1 MSVFYR
7 KYQNKNRQSV
17 AYGKWFARAVT
28 IGKTI
33 NIDELAKHMSEHNTP
48 YSKGAIKGVLTDMIG
63 CVRELMLEGKA
74 VKLEG
79 LAIFS
84 AGIKTKKN
92 GAPTSAEFSTTKHID
107 SVYMRARATGEFTR
121 QELTKAGNV
130 TELPKNYTDYHEED
144 DEPQNPSGG
153 SGSQSGSGTGSVTP
167 SGNGSSQSGGDNG
180 GSQNGGN
187 SDSGNTN
194 GGSQSGNSGS
204 GSNTGDST
212 GGNTSGDGQQST
224 YNLTIARSGS
234 GTSTVT
240 DDSENVI
247 TGQRSFAPGTN
258 LNIEIVPAEGQVPT
272 ATINGSSIELTE
284 NDGTYTGSFQ
294 MPAQVSVLELNS
306 GSNGGDDYDPHN
318 PIDSGN

>member
-7 KYQNKNRQSV
+7 KYQNKNPKSV
-17 AYGKWFARAVT
+17 AFNKWFARAVT

-92 GAPTSAEFSTTKHID
+92 GAPTSADFSTTKHID

-130 TELPKNYTDYHEED
+130 TELPKNFTDYHEED
-144 DEPQNPSGG
+144 DEPQNGG
-153 SGSQSGSGTGSVTP
+153 ST
-167 SGNGSSQSGGDNG
+167 GDNTGG
-180 GSQNGGN
+180 GSQNGG
-187 SDSGNTN
+187 STGDNT
-194 GGSQSGNSGS
+194 GS
-204 GSNTGDST
+204 GSTTGD
-212 GGNTSGDGQQST
+212 NGDRDPDG
-224 YNLTIARSGS
+224 
-234 GTSTVT
+234 
-240 DDSENVI
+240 
-247 TGQRSFAPGTN
+247 GTN
-258 LNIEIVPAEGQVPT
+258 SDE
-272 ATINGSSIELTE
+272 
-284 NDGTYTGSFQ
+284 
-294 MPAQVSVLELNS
+294 
-306 GSNGGDDYDPHN
+306 
-318 PIDSGN
+318 

>member
-144 DEPQNPSGG
+144 EDEPQNPNGG

-167 SGNGSSQSGGDNG
+167 SGNASSQSGGDNG

-187 SDSGNTN
+187 SGSGSNSGGSTGSNTGGN
-194 GGSQSGNSGS
+194 SGSQSGS
-204 GSNTGDST
+204 
-212 GGNTSGDGQQST
+212 Q
-224 YNLTIARSGS
+224 S
-234 GTSTVT
+234 GTEGDYRLVIYKYGNGAMSVT
-240 DDSENVI
+240 DDSEQEINSNDQVHSGSNV
-247 TGQRSFAPGTN
+247 
-258 LNIEIVPAEGQVPT
+258 NISVVSGNGLEPT
-272 ATINGSSIELTE
+272 AKVNGSSIALTE

-294 MPAQVSVLELNS
+294 MPTKGSVLE
-306 GSNGGDDYDPHN
+306 
-318 PIDSGN
+318 IDSEPDEFDQN

>member
-7 KYQNKNRQSV
+7 KYQNKNPHGSS
-17 AYGKWFARAVT
+17 YGKWFARAVT
-28 IGKTI
+28 IGKTV
-33 NIDELAKHMSEHNTP
+33 NVDELARHMSEHNTP

-63 CVRELMLEGKA
+63 CIRELMLEGKA
-74 VKLEG
+74 VKLDG

-84 AGIKTKKN
+84 AGIRTKKK
-92 GAPTSAEFSTTKHID
+92 GAPTSEDFSTTKHID

-121 QELTKAGNV
+121 AELTKAGNV
-130 TELPKNYTDYHEED
+130 TELPKNFTDYHEED

-153 SGSQSGSGTGSVTP
+153 SGSQSG
-167 SGNGSSQSGGDNG
+167 GD
-180 GSQNGGN
+180 
-187 SDSGNTN
+187 SDSGSTS
-194 GGSQSGNSGS
+194 GGSQS
-204 GSNTGDST
+204 
-212 GGNTSGDGQQST
+212 GNTSGDGQQTS
-224 YNLTIARSGS
+224 YDLTITRSGS
-234 GTSTVT
+234 GTSTVK

>member
-144 DEPQNPSGG
+144 EDEPQNPSGG
-153 SGSQSGSGTGSVTP
+153 SGSQNSGSQ
-167 SGNGSSQSGGDNG
+167 SQG

-187 SDSGNTN
+187 SDSGNTS

-247 TGQRSFAPGTN
+247 TGQRRLAPGTN
-258 LNIEIVPAEGQVPT
+258 LNIEIVPAEGQIPT
-272 ATINGSSIELTE
+272 ARLNYNPIELTE

-294 MPAQVSVLELNS
+294 MPAQGSVLELNS
-306 GSNGGDDYDPHN
+306 GSNGSSSGDDW
-318 PIDSGN
+318 IDTGD

>member
-48 YSKGAIKGVLTDMIG
+48 YSKGAIKVVLTDMIG
-63 CVRELMLEGKA
+63 CIRELMLEGKA

-130 TELPKNYTDYHEED
+130 TELPKNFTDYHEED

-153 SGSQSGSGTGSVTP
+153 STSGGNTGGGNTGSGNTG
-167 SGNGSSQSGGDNG
+167 SGGDNG
-180 GSQNGGN
+180 G
-187 SDSGNTN
+187 
-194 GGSQSGNSGS
+194 
-204 GSNTGDST
+204 
-212 GGNTSGDGQQST
+212 GDG
-224 YNLTIARSGS
+224 
-234 GTSTVT
+234 
-240 DDSENVI
+240 DDDLDK
-247 TGQRSFAPGTN
+247 G
-258 LNIEIVPAEGQVPT
+258 
-272 ATINGSSIELTE
+272 
-284 NDGTYTGSFQ
+284 
-294 MPAQVSVLELNS
+294 
-306 GSNGGDDYDPHN
+306 
-318 PIDSGN
+318 

>member
-7 KYQNKNRQSV
+7 KYQNKNPKSV
-17 AYGKWFARAVT
+17 AFNKWFARAVT

-92 GAPTSAEFSTTKHID
+92 GAPTSADFSTTKHID

-130 TELPKNYTDYHEED
+130 TELPKNFTDYHEED
-144 DEPQNPSGG
+144 DEPQNGG
-153 SGSQSGSGTGSVTP
+153 STGGNTGS
-167 SGNGSSQSGGDNG
+167 
-180 GSQNGGN
+180 GSQNGG
-187 SDSGNTN
+187 STGDNT
-194 GGSQSGNSGS
+194 GS
-204 GSNTGDST
+204 GSTTGD
-212 GGNTSGDGQQST
+212 NGDRDPDG
-224 YNLTIARSGS
+224 
-234 GTSTVT
+234 
-240 DDSENVI
+240 
-247 TGQRSFAPGTN
+247 GTN
-258 LNIEIVPAEGQVPT
+258 SDE
-272 ATINGSSIELTE
+272 
-284 NDGTYTGSFQ
+284 
-294 MPAQVSVLELNS
+294 
-306 GSNGGDDYDPHN
+306 
-318 PIDSGN
+318 

>member
-92 GAPTSAEFSTTKHID
+92 GAPTSADFSTTKHID

-130 TELPKNYTDYHEED
+130 TELPKNFTDYHEED

-153 SGSQSGSGTGSVTP
+153 SGSQ
-167 SGNGSSQSGGDNG
+167 NG
-180 GSQNGGN
+180 GGG
-187 SDSGNTN
+187 SDSDSTS

-204 GSNTGDST
+204 GSGSNTGGST
-212 GGNTSGDGQQST
+212 SGNTSGDGQQTT

-247 TGQRSFAPGTN
+247 TGQRRFAPGTN
-258 LNIEIVPAEGQVPT
+258 LNIEIVPAEGQIPT
-272 ATINGSSIELTE
+272 ARLNYNPVELTE
-284 NDGTYTGSFQ
+284 NDGTYVGSFQ
-294 MPAQVSVLELNS
+294 MPAQGSVLELNS
-306 GSNGGDDYDPHN
+306 GSNGSSGDDDYS
-318 PIDSGN
+318 PINDD

>member
-144 DEPQNPSGG
+144 EDEPQNPSGG
-153 SGSQSGSGTGSVTP
+153 SGSQ
-167 SGNGSSQSGGDNG
+167 NG
-180 GSQNGGN
+180 GG
-187 SDSGNTN
+187 SDSGSTS

-204 GSNTGDST
+204 GSGSNTGGST
-212 GGNTSGDGQQST
+212 GGNTSGDGQQTT

-258 LNIEIVPAEGQVPT
+258 LNIEIVPAEGQIPT
-272 ATINGSSIELTE
+272 ATINHNNIELTE
-284 NDGTYTGSFQ
+284 NDGTYVGSFQ
-294 MPAQVSVLELNS
+294 MPAQGSVLELNS
-306 GSNGGDDYDPHN
+306 GSNGGDSDDGL
-318 PIDSGN
+318 DQD

>member
-92 GAPTSAEFSTTKHID
+92 GAPTSADFSTTKHID

-130 TELPKNYTDYHEED
+130 TELPKNFTDYHEED
-144 DEPQNPSGG
+144 EDEPQNPSGG
-153 SGSQSGSGTGSVTP
+153 SGSQNSGSQ
-167 SGNGSSQSGGDNG
+167 SQG

-187 SDSGNTN
+187 SDSGNTS
-194 GGSQSGNSGS
+194 GGSQSSNSGS

-247 TGQRSFAPGTN
+247 TGQRRFAPGTN
-258 LNIEIVPAEGQVPT
+258 LNIEIVPAEGQIPT
-272 ATINGSSIELTE
+272 ARLNYNPIELTE

-294 MPAQVSVLELNS
+294 MPAQGSVLELNS
-306 GSNGGDDYDPHN
+306 GSNGSSSGDDW
-318 PIDSGN
+318 IDTGD

>member
-63 CVRELMLEGKA
+63 CIRELMLEGKA

-92 GAPTSAEFSTTKHID
+92 GAPTSADFSTTKHID

-121 QELTKAGNV
+121 SELTKAGNV
-130 TELPKNYTDYHEED
+130 TELPKNYTDYHEDGED
-144 DEPQNPSGG
+144 NGGDGGNSSNGGNSGSGTGTISNGGDSNGG
-153 SGSQSGSGTGSVTP
+153 SNSGSNTGNGGNQSGNGESGNSGSNTGGSQSGSGE
-167 SGNGSSQSGGDNG
+167 SGVA
-180 GSQNGGN
+180 GN
-187 SDSGNTN
+187 
-194 GGSQSGNSGS
+194 
-204 GSNTGDST
+204 
-212 GGNTSGDGQQST
+212 
-224 YNLTIARSGS
+224 YRLVIYKYGS

-240 DDSENVI
+240 DDSEQELPNDSSVASGSNV
-247 TGQRSFAPGTN
+247 
-258 LNIEIVPAEGQVPT
+258 NISVVPAAGKVPT
-272 ATINGSSIELTE
+272 AKINGSTNITLTE
-284 NDGTYTGSFQ
+284 NDGTYTGSFV
-294 MPAQVSVLELNS
+294 MPTKATVLEINS
-306 GSNGGDDYDPHN
+306 EPSDIDWGDDH
-318 PIDSGN
+318 

>member
-7 KYQNKNRQSV
+7 KYQNKNPKSV
-17 AYGKWFARAVT
+17 AFNKWFARAVT

-92 GAPTSAEFSTTKHID
+92 GAPTSADFSTTKHID

-130 TELPKNYTDYHEED
+130 TELPKNFTDYHEED
-144 DEPQNPSGG
+144 DEPQNGG
-153 SGSQSGSGTGSVTP
+153 STGDNTGS
-167 SGNGSSQSGGDNG
+167 
-180 GSQNGGN
+180 GSQNGGSTGDNTGGGSTTGDNGDRDPDGGTN
-187 SDSGNTN
+187 SD
-194 GGSQSGNSGS
+194 
-204 GSNTGDST
+204 
-212 GGNTSGDGQQST
+212 
-224 YNLTIARSGS
+224 
-234 GTSTVT
+234 
-240 DDSENVI
+240 E
-247 TGQRSFAPGTN
+247 
-258 LNIEIVPAEGQVPT
+258 
-272 ATINGSSIELTE
+272 
-284 NDGTYTGSFQ
+284 
-294 MPAQVSVLELNS
+294 
-306 GSNGGDDYDPHN
+306 
-318 PIDSGN
+318 